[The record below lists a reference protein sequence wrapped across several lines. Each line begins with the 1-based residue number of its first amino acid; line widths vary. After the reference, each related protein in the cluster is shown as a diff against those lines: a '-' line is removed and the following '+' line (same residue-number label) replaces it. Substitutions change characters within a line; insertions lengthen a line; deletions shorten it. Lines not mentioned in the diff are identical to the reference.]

1 MISYY
6 FFLMIIFIYLHKY
19 VYYWG
24 EKILIKYNNI
34 TLSGMKNIKISELK
48 NITISEL
55 KNITISE
62 LKNENN
68 LLNLTEYK
76 IKYIIKNIW
85 KSYILFLMLILST
98 FHFLEGFLNN
108 RWYNV
113 FFYIFGTI
121 YSSLDIS
128 GLIFVRGLPTATV
141 IHHCVV
147 GFLGITNLLVDY
159 EVSGYYRSIII
170 YTYFSIIP
178 FLVNFYLGYRY
189 ISNNKERIKK
199 IAKYSYKIY
208 TFSLITNIL
217 CQIIFFINQEY
228 SHYLFV
234 YIGLYTLILYDDIKL
249 IKFLRKESL

>member
-6 FFLMIIFIYLHKY
+6 FFLMLLFIYLHKY
-19 VYYWG
+19 VYYYG
-24 EKILIKYNNI
+24 EKILINYNNSNELI
-34 TLSGMKNIKISELK
+34 NLS
-48 NITISEL
+48 
-55 KNITISE
+55 
-62 LKNENN
+62 
-68 LLNLTEYK
+68 EYK

-85 KSYILFLMLILST
+85 KSCILFLILIFGT
-98 FHFLEGFLNN
+98 FHILEGFINN
-108 RWYNV
+108 IWYNV

-141 IHHCVV
+141 VHHCVV
-147 GFLGITNLLVDY
+147 GILGSLNLLVDY
-159 EVSGYYRSIII
+159 SVSGYYRSIII

-189 ISNNKERIKK
+189 ISVNKERIKK
-199 IAKYSYKIY
+199 IANYSYKIY
-208 TFSLITNIL
+208 TFSLISNIL

-228 SHYLFV
+228 NNYLFV

-249 IKFLRKESL
+249 IKFLHKESL

>member
-6 FFLMIIFIYLHKY
+6 FFLMILFIYLHKY
-19 VYYWG
+19 VYIWG
-24 EKILIKYNNI
+24 ERILIKYNN
-34 TLSGMKNIKISELK
+34 LNEL
-48 NITISEL
+48 T
-55 KNITISE
+55 
-62 LKNENN
+62 
-68 LLNLTEYK
+68 NLTEYK

-85 KSYILFLMLILST
+85 KSFILFLMLILGT
-98 FHFLEGFLNN
+98 FHFLEGFINN

-141 IHHCVV
+141 VHHCVV
-147 GFLGITNLLVDY
+147 GILGSLNLLVDY
-159 EVSGYYRSIII
+159 SISGYYRSIII

-189 ISNNKERIKK
+189 ISNNRVMIKK
-199 IAKYSYKIY
+199 IASYSYKIY
-208 TFSLITNIL
+208 TFSLISNIL
-217 CQIIFFINQEY
+217 SQIVFFINQEY
-228 SHYLFV
+228 SNYLYM
-234 YIGLYTLILYDDIKL
+234 YIGLYTLILYDDINL

>member
-6 FFLMIIFIYLHKY
+6 FFLMILFIYLHKY
-19 VYYWG
+19 VYIWG
-24 EKILIKYNNI
+24 ERILIKYNN
-34 TLSGMKNIKISELK
+34 LNEL
-48 NITISEL
+48 T
-55 KNITISE
+55 
-62 LKNENN
+62 
-68 LLNLTEYK
+68 NLTEYK

-85 KSYILFLMLILST
+85 KSFILFLMLILGT
-98 FHFLEGFLNN
+98 FHFLEGFINN

-141 IHHCVV
+141 VHHCVV
-147 GFLGITNLLVDY
+147 GILGSLNLLVDY
-159 EVSGYYRSIII
+159 SISGYYRSIII

-189 ISNNKERIKK
+189 ISNNRVMIKK
-199 IAKYSYKIY
+199 IGSYSYKIY
-208 TFSLITNIL
+208 TFSLISNIL
-217 CQIIFFINQEY
+217 SQIVFFINQEY
-228 SHYLFV
+228 SNYLYM
-234 YIGLYTLILYDDIKL
+234 YIGLYTLILYDDINL